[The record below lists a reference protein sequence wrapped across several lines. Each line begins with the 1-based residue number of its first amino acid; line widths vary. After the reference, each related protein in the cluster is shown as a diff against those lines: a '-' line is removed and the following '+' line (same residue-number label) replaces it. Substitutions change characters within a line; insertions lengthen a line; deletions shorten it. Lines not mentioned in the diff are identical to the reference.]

1 MKLTVIGT
9 GYVGLVSGAC
19 FAEFGV
25 DVTCVDKDKEK
36 IHDLEK
42 GIIPIFEPG
51 LDELVHRNAAQG
63 RLSFS
68 TDLKHAVATA
78 DVVMIAVGTPMRA
91 EDSQADLSYVFSV
104 TKEIAESLSGYTIIA
119 TKSTVP
125 AGTGT
130 AVKKIITEINPNANV
145 DVVSNPEFLRE
156 GSAIEDFMR
165 PDRVVIGV
173 ESEKARELMK
183 QLYRPLYLNETPMV
197 FVSLETAELIKYA
210 SNAFLATK
218 ISFINQIADL
228 CEKCGADVQ
237 DVAKGMGLDRRI
249 GSKFLHASPGYG
261 GSCFPKDT
269 IALAKLAQ
277 NHGTPMSIVESVHES
292 NLQRPIKMVQKII
305 DAFGGSVNDKTIS
318 VLGVTFKPNT
328 DDMRE
333 SPSLRIIPIL
343 QERGATIKAYD
354 PAGMEAAEAFLP
366 GVMWCSNA
374 YQTMEESD
382 GVVIL
387 TEWNEF
393 RALDLEKVKSIL
405 NQPLMIDLRNIY
417 KPNEAK
423 EAGFTYYSIGR
434 SVSDSS
440 SKGDISA
447 LKASIL

>member
-51 LDELVHRNAAQG
+51 LDELVHRNVAQG

-68 TDLKHAVATA
+68 MDLKHSVASA
-78 DVVMIAVGTPMRA
+78 DIVMIAVGTPMRA
-91 EDSQADLSYVFSV
+91 EDSQADLSYVFNVS
-104 TKEIAESLSGYTIIA
+104 KEIAESLRGYTVVA

-125 AGTGT
+125 AGTGM
-130 AVKKIITEINPNANV
+130 AVKKIMAEVNPNANV

-165 PDRVVIGV
+165 PDRIVIGA
-173 ESEKARELMK
+173 ESEKARELMR

-197 FVSLETAELIKYA
+197 FVSLETAELIKQA

-269 IALAKLAQ
+269 IALARLAQ
-277 NHGTPMSIVESVHES
+277 HHNVPMSIVESTHES
-292 NLQRPIKMVQKII
+292 NQLRPIKMVQKIL
-305 DAFGGSVNDKTIS
+305 DAFDGSVDGKILS

-333 SPSLRIIPIL
+333 SPSLKIIPLL
-343 QERGATIKAYD
+343 QEKGACIKAYD
-354 PAGMEAAEAFLP
+354 PAGMETAEDLLP
-366 GVMWCSNA
+366 DVIWCSNA

-382 GVVIL
+382 GLIIL

-393 RALDLEKVKSIL
+393 RALDLEKAKSIL

-417 KPNEAK
+417 KPHELK
-423 EAGFTYYSIGR
+423 SAGFAYFSIGR
-434 SVSDSS
+434 SINDSLVHGECGLS
-440 SKGDISA
+440 IESKC
-447 LKASIL
+447 